1 MTWQLWY
8 HRQMQRYKNC
18 GKQSA
23 ISFEISNFA
32 VSILLGMK
40 NNKNKLLS
48 EVTEYLIIGLSM
60 IAGGFGWS
68 AFLLPHHITIGGLG
82 GFASVLY
89 WGTGIPIVYTYVAV
103 NALLMI
109 LALRTLGWRFCV
121 RTIYAV
127 IIFSAAVAIFQPIFE
142 QHILFSE
149 QPFLACIV
157 GGAFLGVTMGFALQ
171 YNASTGGSDVIAAIV
186 HKYRDISLGRV
197 ILICDVCVITSSYI
211 VLHSWESIIYG
222 YIALVVISYSVDRV
236 INGMRQSV
244 QFLIVSD
251 HWEEMG
257 HSINMDAKCGC
268 TVIDAH
274 GFYTGKKKGMLFI
287 IAHRQQSHKIMQII
301 HETDPDAFV
310 SQSPVSGVY
319 GLGFNKMK
327 VKS

>member
-1 MTWQLWY
+1 
-8 HRQMQRYKNC
+8 
-18 GKQSA
+18 
-23 ISFEISNFA
+23 
-32 VSILLGMK
+32 MK

-89 WGTGIPIVYTYVAV
+89 WGTGVPIVYTYVAV
-103 NALLMI
+103 NIVLMA

-127 IIFSAAVAIFQPIFE
+127 LIFSTAVAIFQPIFE
-142 QHILFSE
+142 QHVLFAG

-211 VLHSWESIIYG
+211 VLHSWESVIYG
-222 YIALVVISYSVDRV
+222 YIALVVISHMREISIPNGATLCAASLSSFINALHV
-236 INGMRQSV
+236 I
-244 QFLIVSD
+244 LISSRTA
-251 HWEEMG
+251 
-257 HSINMDAKCGC
+257 SI
-268 TVIDAH
+268 TT
-274 GFYTGKKKGMLFI
+274 FSS
-287 IAHRQQSHKIMQII
+287 SHAACENPM
-301 HETDPDAFV
+301 
-310 SQSPVSGVY
+310 
-319 GLGFNKMK
+319 
-327 VKS
+327 